1 MTRRRAAERSTATV
15 PMAGSTSSLAIWLL
29 AALAVL
35 CNAGAQV
42 LIKHASSSAADATA
56 GATHLWGLNPVALAA
71 ALALYG
77 LSFVVTAW
85 VYARLPLSVAS
96 PLMAGAIFVLIS
108 MASVFWFAE
117 TLTALRVAGMVCIV
131 VGVVLLARST

>member
-1 MTRRRAAERSTATV
+1 MAAPTPSLTV
-15 PMAGSTSSLAIWLL
+15 WLL

-42 LIKHASSSAADATA
+42 LIKHASSSAADVASA
-56 GATHLWGLNPVALAA
+56 QAASGAASLWGLNPFALAA
-71 ALALYG
+71 ALALYA

-85 VYARLPLSVAS
+85 VYARLPLSIAS
-96 PLMAGAIFVLIS
+96 PLMAGGIFVLIS

-131 VGVVLLARST
+131 VGVVLLARSA